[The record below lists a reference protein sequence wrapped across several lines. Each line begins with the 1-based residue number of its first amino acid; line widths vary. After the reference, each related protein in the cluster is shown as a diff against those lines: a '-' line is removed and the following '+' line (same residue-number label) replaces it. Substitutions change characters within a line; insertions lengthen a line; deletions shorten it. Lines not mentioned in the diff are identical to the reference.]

1 MEVPYTWRPTG
12 WFQIGWSRDFPTGRT
27 VPLRYFGE
35 DLVAYRG
42 DGGDLHVLQAHCPH
56 FGAHIGHGGKV
67 DGDCV
72 TCPYHGWEWGPDGVN
87 VRIPYEDRP
96 NRSKRLR
103 VWPVVE
109 QYGSIYLWHHPARC
123 RADLGR
129 CPTSSCRSR
138 SSRPIRPPTTS
149 PSRPRPRGEPVHPQ
163 VVAENGPDSVHFA
176 YVHRASVTPVSLDW
190 SPDGP
195 IWKFLTGWPN
205 TRSDDPDEMI
215 LRIHSW
221 LAGLGGSL
229 TAFDGVQQH
238 RLTFTVTPVE
248 HGRSDLFYTVWW
260 PRLPGDDSPLPPP
273 DLRKRIDEE
282 FLSTMEDDLEIWRY
296 QRYVEHPALARQD
309 AKPSKALRDLGPAVL
324 RRRPR
329 RVAGRQSCPLH
340 AGR

>member
-1 MEVPYTWRPTG
+1 VDVPYTWRPTG
-12 WFQIGWSRDFPTGRT
+12 WFQIGWSRDFPADRA
-27 VPLRYFGE
+27 VALRYFGE
-35 DLVAYRG
+35 DLAAWRG
-42 DGGDLHVLQAHCPH
+42 DDGALHVSQAHCPH
-56 FGAHIGHGGKV
+56 FGAHLGHGGRV

-72 TCPYHGWEWGPDGVN
+72 TCPYHGWVWGPDGEN
-87 VRIPYEDRP
+87 VAIPYEDRP

-109 QYGSIYLWHHPARC
+109 QYGSVYLWHHPEA
-123 RADLGR
+123 AS
-129 CPTSSCRSR
+129 PTWEMPDIFTSFPQFETDPSAYYEPVTAKASR
-138 SSRPIRPPTTS
+138 
-149 PSRPRPRGEPVHPQ
+149 EPVHPQ

-176 YVHRASVTPVSLDW
+176 YVHRASVTPVALDYAA
-190 SPDGP
+190 DGP

-205 TRSDDPDEMI
+205 TRVADPGSRDPDDMV

-248 HGRSDLFYTVWW
+248 HGVSDLFYTVWW
-260 PRLPGDDSPLPPP
+260 PRLPGDTSPTPPP
-273 DLRKRIDEE
+273 DLAERIDKE

-309 AKPSKALRDLGPAVL
+309 AKPYKALRAWAQQFYDEPP
-324 RRRPR
+324 RQRPR
-329 RVAGRQSCPLH
+329 
-340 AGR
+340 